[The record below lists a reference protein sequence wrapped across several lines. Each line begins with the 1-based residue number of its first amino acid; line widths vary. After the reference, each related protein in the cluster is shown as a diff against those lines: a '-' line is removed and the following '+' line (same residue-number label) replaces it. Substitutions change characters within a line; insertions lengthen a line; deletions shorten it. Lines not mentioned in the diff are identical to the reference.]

1 MSKKLYKLKAVPE
14 SLGTGLNP
22 ILDEL
27 ERLGVDKKIA
37 YKIHLALDELLTNIV
52 SYAYDHDHGEVEI
65 TYEVVKEPKAI
76 VITLS
81 DEGKEFNPLALD
93 EPDTSLSLEDRKIG
107 GLGVFLAKNALDELT
122 YHRENNKN
130 ILIAKKHI

>member
-1 MSKKLYKLKAVPE
+1 M
-14 SLGTGLNP
+14 
-22 ILDEL
+22 DEL